1 MGWRMGRSPPVVS
14 FLSQPEVRGSATAR
28 GSDAT
33 ARATVGRTTA
43 AAAKAGGGARCYF
56 RRSAAFFT
64 IAGGVW

>member
-1 MGWRMGRSPPVVS
+1 MI
-14 FLSQPEVRGSATAR
+14 ADAR

-43 AAAKAGGGARCYF
+43 AASEGPMAAARCYF

>member
-1 MGWRMGRSPPVVS
+1 MIA
-14 FLSQPEVRGSATAR
+14 LAR
-28 GSDAT
+28 GSGAT

-43 AAAKAGGGARCYF
+43 AEGEGPMAAGRCYF

>member
-1 MGWRMGRSPPVVS
+1 MI
-14 FLSQPEVRGSATAR
+14 ADAR

-43 AAAKAGGGARCYF
+43 VPSEAPMTAARCYF
-56 RRSAAFFT
+56 RSSAAFFT